1 MTYQFNNLKDA
12 FKEVETWLAKEFSQ
26 IHTGK
31 ASPILLDSI
40 TIDSYGAQMPVKN
53 VASVT
58 IEDPRT
64 LRIAPWDKTQI
75 KAIEKSIIDANIG
88 LSVVSDSDGLR
99 AIFPMM
105 TGENRA
111 KLVKVLKELLEEARI
126 RVRKEREIV
135 QNDIRD
141 KQKDGEMTE
150 DEAFKGKEE
159 LQKHVDTANGTLEAM
174 FAKKENDIMTV

>member
-12 FKEVETWLAKEFSQ
+12 FKEVEAWLAKEFSQ

-159 LQKHVDTANGTLEAM
+159 LQKHVDTANAALEAM

>member
-12 FKEVETWLAKEFSQ
+12 FKEIENWLAKEYSQ

-40 TIDSYGAQMPVKN
+40 TIDSYGAQMPIKN

-126 RVRKEREIV
+126 RVRKEREVV

-159 LQKHVDTANGTLEAM
+159 LQKHVDAANATLESM
-174 FAKKENDIMTV
+174 FTKKENDIMTV